1 MSTIINQKADKRT
14 RLIEAA
20 DELFHQQGVSITTLA
35 NIAALAEVPLGNVY
49 YYFKSK
55 ESIILTVIE
64 QRRKAIQQLFSAWNT
79 SFSTP
84 KARLKAFIEEQ
95 SLNLHA
101 ETMAYGDALGSL
113 CQELGKQG
121 GEISLAAAA
130 LMKEVLNFCE
140 TQFKAINPELAE
152 VWALHL
158 VSSLQGINLLTLTF
172 KEASWLEKQNNTL
185 MNWLE
190 SL

>member
-1 MSTIINQKADKRT
+1 MSTTINQKADKRS

-20 DELFHQQGVSITTLA
+20 NDLFHQQGVNITTLA

-55 ESIILTVIE
+55 ESIVLTVIE
-64 QRRKAIQQLFSAWNT
+64 QRRKAIQQLFASWNT
-79 SFSTP
+79 LFSAP
-84 KARLKAFIEEQ
+84 KARLKAFIEQ
-95 SLNLHA
+95 SITFNP

-121 GEISLAAAA
+121 GEIALAAAG

-140 TQFKAINPELAE
+140 TQFKAIHPEQAE
-152 VWALHL
+152 VRALHL
-158 VSSLQGINLLTLTF
+158 VSSLQGTNLLTLTF
-172 KEASWLEKQNNTL
+172 KEPLWVEKQNNNL
-185 MNWLE
+185 IDWLE
-190 SL
+190 TL